1 MTKIDHAKRRRI
13 MQRSMKLGHCICDPK
28 RPCPC
33 DVFREQGI
41 CPCAGERPEPTP
53 AGQVRLTE
61 QVHNAGCASKIAPA
75 DLEAVL
81 ARLPDCTDPAVLCG
95 TAAGDDA
102 GVYLLPDGACL
113 VQTVDVMTPVVDD
126 PRTFGRICAAN
137 CLSDIYAMGGEPKT
151 ALSVLAFPAETLDGQ
166 IMYEMLDGAMAIFA
180 EAGVA
185 VIGGHS
191 VKDEEIKLGF
201 AITGTIDPTAV
212 TRRDGLRA
220 SDALILTKP
229 LGVGVLNFARQIG
242 RDVPGLAA
250 ATEAMQQ
257 LNAEAARAAATVGV
271 NGCTDVTG
279 FGLFGHLVGMVRS
292 AEVTAQVWADA
303 LPAFD
308 GAAKLLSEDV
318 IPGAI
323 ERNTE
328 FVAGDLLVSPA
339 VTAGEVLLGYDAQT
353 SGGLLLAVPDERR
366 DALLAELAARGVEA
380 WHVGCVTGESAGQI
394 VVTRRDESAGVAGLR
409 SWVDAPHDAMAGQEP
424 RHPNSNA
431 PAQPGAAMPGQ
442 GATSSCCCAESQPA
456 DNTSGC
462 CSADAGEE
470 SASCG
475 GNEASGESCCGD
487 SQSADGAAGCC
498 DGGDSDDHAG
508 CCSDIFGRADAAD
521 GQSTAPASMEAF
533 GALMSSAGQA
543 GLIDERT
550 KELVNFALVLMGR
563 CEPCFAA
570 HWAKARSMGVTEAEL
585 DEVAWCAA
593 AMGGAVVRMFYLE
606 QKRKAT
612 TGGCC

>member
-102 GVYLLPDGACL
+102 GVYQLPDGPCL

-201 AITGTIDPTAV
+201 AITGTIDPAAV

-220 SDALILTKP
+220 GDALILTKP

-242 RDVPGLAA
+242 RDAAGLAA

-257 LNAEAARAAATVGV
+257 LNANAARAAATIGV

-292 AEVTAQVWADA
+292 AEVTAQIWADA
-303 LPAFD
+303 LPSFD

-328 FVAGDLLVSPA
+328 FVAGDLLVSPN
-339 VTAGEVLLGYDAQT
+339 VSPGQVLLGYDAQT
-353 SGGLLLAVPDERR
+353 SGGLLLAVPSDRR
-366 DALLAELAARGVEA
+366 EALQAELTGRGVEA
-380 WHVGCVTGESAGQI
+380 WHVGCVVGESAGQI
-394 VVTRRDESAGVAGLR
+394 VVTRRDESADVTSLR
-409 SWVDAPHDAMAGQEP
+409 PWVDAAGDSTQDGPTEP
-424 RHPNSNA
+424 GGDCNA
-431 PAQPGAAMPGQ
+431 TA
-442 GATSSCCCAESQPA
+442 SSCCC
-456 DNTSGC
+456 
-462 CSADAGEE
+462 
-470 SASCG
+470 
-475 GNEASGESCCGD
+475 GESKSD
-487 SQSADGAAGCC
+487 DADGCSG
-498 DGGDSDDHAG
+498 GGDDSSEHAG
-508 CCSDIFGRADAAD
+508 CCSDVFGEADVAC
-521 GQSTAPASMEAF
+521 GGESTAPASLEAF
-533 GALMSSAGQA
+533 GALLSSAGRG
-543 GLIDERT
+543 GLIDERS

-570 HWAKARSMGVTEAEL
+570 HWSKARAMGITEAEL

-593 AMGGAVVRMFYLE
+593 SMGGAVVRMFYLE
-606 QKRKAT
+606 QKNKAT